1 MCANAAAARDRRVSR
16 DSPPCAP
23 ISSRIAAYRDGST
36 TTATDSK
43 FFAAARTMA
52 GPPMS
57 IFSITSSCAAPDAT
71 VSRNG

>member
-1 MCANAAAARDRRVSR
+1 MAG
-16 DSPPCAP
+16 
-23 ISSRIAAYRDGST
+23 YRSGST

-43 FFAAARTMA
+43 FFAAARVMA

-57 IFSITSSCAAPDAT
+57 IFSITSSCGAPDAT